1 MSHTV
6 KVKVELKDRVALAR
20 VIVAMGGRVLGEGT
34 HSLFAAAEQGFG
46 FTLPGWQFPL
56 VLKDNGELAFDDYK
70 GAWGKVSDLDRLKDR
85 YALSVA
91 RAAAEAQGWL
101 CEEAPAGLT
110 IYHPD
115 GGTLTVRPDGTV
127 DAAGFEGCGCTNATE
142 AIERAMGSRQEEH
155 IKDEYF
161 AERARINATE

>member
-6 KVKVELKDRVALAR
+6 KVKVELKDCAALAR
-20 VIVAMGGRVLGEGT
+20 VVIAIGGSVLGEGT
-34 HSLFAAAEQGFG
+34 HALYAAAEQGFG

-70 GAWGKVSDLDRLKDR
+70 GAWGKVSDIDKLKDA

-91 RAAAEAQGWL
+91 RSAAEQQGWL
-101 CEEAPAGLT
+101 CEDQAGGLV
-110 IYHPD
+110 IFHPD

-127 DAAGFEGCGCTNATE
+127 DAAGFEGCGCTNATD
-142 AIERAMGSRQEEH
+142 AIERAMGTRQNEQV
-155 IKDEYF
+155 KDEYF
-161 AERARINATE
+161 AERARVNETE